1 MPRYLI
7 GNWKMNL
14 TAKEAA
20 ALASSLKGAALPPG
34 VVAGVAPVFLHLPEV
49 ARILSGTPWLT
60 GAQDCADR
68 DTGAATGEV
77 APSQIR
83 DSGGK
88 FVILGHSER
97 RQIYKERNPLINAK
111 VKAALAAGLT
121 PLVCIGETR
130 TEREAGLMKTVLD
143 EQIRGVLLDLATPEI
158 LKCWLAYEP
167 VWAIGTG
174 ITATP
179 AQIADAHAH
188 IRRQLATGYGEQ
200 VSKLP
205 VLYGGSVNPAN
216 AREILEIQGVD
227 GCLVGGASLSAGDF
241 TQILACG

>member
-1 MPRYLI
+1 VPRYII

-20 ALASSLKGAALPPG
+20 TLAALLKAVSIPPG
-34 VVAGVAPVFLHLPEV
+34 VVAGVAPGFLHLAEV
-49 ARILSGTPWLT
+49 ARLLSGTSWLT

-68 DTGAATGEV
+68 DVGAATGEV
-77 APSQIR
+77 APVQIR
-83 DSGGK
+83 DAGGK

-121 PLVCIGETR
+121 PLICIGETR

-143 EQIRGVLLDLATPEI
+143 EQIRGVLLDLPTADI
-158 LKCWLAYEP
+158 LKCWIAYEP

-188 IRRQLATGYGEQ
+188 IRRQLAIGYGEP

-205 VLYGGSVNPAN
+205 ILYGGSVNPAN
-216 AREILEIQGVD
+216 TREILEIQGVD